1 MTLLYIIFLIFKGP
15 WGGTSIKM
23 ITGTVV
29 IEVAKHLLHAT
40 SQPSKKGTPDNPE
53 TISLI
58 FFTGA
63 GLDKDSHGRRDEY
76 RDDLCLTREQT
87 NKQEESRTTFVLPSS
102 GGNELEAFNNDNWTT
117 SVFSTSNL
125 GSFRF

>member
-1 MTLLYIIFLIFKGP
+1 
-15 WGGTSIKM
+15 M

-53 TISLI
+53 TISLV

-76 RDDLCLTREQT
+76 RDDLCLTQDETINQD
-87 NKQEESRTTFVLPSS
+87 KPMATFVLPS
-102 GGNELEAFNNDNWTT
+102 GDGNDLETFSNNNWTT
-117 SVFSTSNL
+117 SVLSTSSL
-125 GSFRF
+125 GSFTF

>member
-1 MTLLYIIFLIFKGP
+1 
-15 WGGTSIKM
+15 M

-40 SQPSKKGTPDNPE
+40 SQPSKKGTPDNPA

-76 RDDLCLTREQT
+76 RDDLCLAQDQT
-87 NKQEESRTTFVLPSS
+87 NKQESMTTFVLPSS
-102 GGNELEAFNNDNWTT
+102 GGNELKAFSNDNWTT
-117 SVFSTSNL
+117 SVLSTSNL
-125 GSFRF
+125 GTFRF

>member
-1 MTLLYIIFLIFKGP
+1 
-15 WGGTSIKM
+15 M

-40 SQPSKKGTPDNPE
+40 SQPSKKGTPDNPA

-76 RDDLCLTREQT
+76 RDDICFTQDET
-87 NKQEESRTTFVLPSS
+87 IKQNESTTTFVLPSGEFETFS
-102 GGNELEAFNNDNWTT
+102 NENWTT
-117 SVFSTSNL
+117 SVLSTSSS